1 MSDRV
6 WKSVYPYG
14 VRHSKQLSL
23 NKFFD
28 PSTPSLLVG
37 DHPCWVTI
45 LGLVAT
51 GVWNGVY
58 P

>member
-1 MSDRV
+1 MADGV
-6 WKSVYPYG
+6 WKGVYHQVFG
-14 VRHSKQLSL
+14 HFKQRSL

-37 DHPCWVTI
+37 DHPWWVTI
-45 LGLVAT
+45 LGLVAD
-51 GVWNGVY
+51 GVWKGVY